1 MTPIPSAAL
10 SEGSNQV
17 LVCVENVEPTEG
29 SAFSTV
35 AKDSVLPTVS
45 PLSHTNN
52 VVSQDVSVSV
62 TANEAGT
69 YRAYVNGSYAGIIG
83 TYDAPGVAKQFV
95 VPNSAFTVDPGNN
108 ALYVTVTD
116 AVGNV
121 GYSPESSVYKDGLPP
136 DPVSSVSLE
145 DCDYVGNSSTACAT
159 FGNPRNGTSGR
170 DFRVSWT
177 PVSESAALTFDAYEV
192 YVLPEGTAFSSS
204 GVTAV
209 KTLFVSTAS
218 GTFLDDARMTDSL
231 GNPFH
236 STGSVNYVAYV
247 KVRKSNG
254 LSSTETASSPVSIT
268 ADAIEYPSFVSARFV
283 SNTGVALEYSK
294 PLSSTL
300 SHYDASKFFS
310 DSGCFIV
317 DSSS

>member
-1 MTPIPSAAL
+1 M
-10 SEGSNQV
+10 
-17 LVCVENVEPTEG
+17 LVCVENIEPTEG

-35 AKDSVLPTVS
+35 TKDSVSPTVA

-52 VVSQDVSVSV
+52 IVSQDVTVSV
-62 TANEAGT
+62 NANEAGT
-69 YRAYVNGSYAGIIG
+69 YRAYVNGSYAGVIG
-83 TYDAPGVAKQFV
+83 TYDTPNIVKQFII
-95 VPNSAFTVDPGNN
+95 PNSAFTVDPGNN
-108 ALYVTVTD
+108 PVYVTVTD

-136 DPVSSVSLE
+136 NPVSSVSLE
-145 DCDYVGNSSTACAT
+145 DCDYVGNSSTACANL
-159 FGNPRNGTSGR
+159 GNPRNGTSGP

-177 PVSESAALTFDAYEV
+177 PVSESAAPTFDAYEV
-192 YVLPEGTAFSSS
+192 YVLPEGTLFSSS

-218 GTFLDDARMTDSL
+218 GTFLDDAQMADSL

-236 STGSVNYVAYV
+236 STGSVNYIAYV

-254 LSSTETASSPVSIT
+254 LSSVETASSPVSIT
-268 ADAIEYPSFVSARFV
+268 ADAITYPSFLSARFV

-310 DSGCFIV
+310 DSGCFNIDV
-317 DSSS
+317 SS